1 MKNKKTTIIT
11 GGAGRI
17 GQSLAK
23 QLVEKRE
30 NVLIG
35 DFNKK
40 TEPNKKNK
48 FKTP

>member
-35 DFNKK
+35 DLGLKK
-40 TEPNKKNK
+40 TEPNKK
-48 FKTP
+48 